1 MINYIEQTKV
11 SHAMIRWGGGFV
23 NALGLAL
30 MKADPNNAQKIKDAF
45 PEYWAEYLKRSEMLD
60 E

>member
-1 MINYIEQTKV
+1 MVDYDESIKV
-11 SHAMIRWGGGFV
+11 AKAMIKRGGGFV

-30 MKADPNNAQKIKDAF
+30 MKADAINRQRIKDAF
-45 PEYWAEYLKRSEMLD
+45 PEYWKEYLKKSERL